1 MMVKNLNHLGVVL
14 AAAAGTLVAGGLL
27 LLMLLVVVEPAGAAF
42 PGKNGKIAFVHHY
55 TVGGVFTNY
64 EIYTVNANGTGLD
77 RLTNNP
83 ASDGDP
89 AWSPDCCTPIPGGN
103 QIAFTSDRDGDYEI
117 YTMNP
122 ALAISGPLGLIFI
135 PTDRLTNNPARDLEP
150 AWSPDGNKIAFTSDR
165 DGNDGKDEIYT
176 MNANGTGLDR
186 LTNNHPQDDFEP
198 AWSPDGNKIAFTS
211 DRDGNDEIYTMN
223 ANGTGLDRLTNN
235 TANDLDPDWSPDGN
249 KIAFMSLKDCDRLGC
264 NEEIYTMN
272 SNGTGLDRLTNN
284 TANDREPAWSPD
296 GNKITFVSDRD
307 LTDYEIYTMNSNGT
321 ALAPLT
327 NNTQDD
333 FQPDWQPLGDD
344 PGVCVPPFCN

>member
-64 EIYTVNANGTGLD
+64 EIYT
-77 RLTNNP
+77 
-83 ASDGDP
+83 
-89 AWSPDCCTPIPGGN
+89 
-103 QIAFTSDRDGDYEI
+103 
-117 YTMNP
+117 
-122 ALAISGPLGLIFI
+122 
-135 PTDRLTNNPARDLEP
+135 
-150 AWSPDGNKIAFTSDR
+150 
-165 DGNDGKDEIYT
+165 
-176 MNANGTGLDR
+176 MNA
-186 LTNNHPQDDFEP
+186 
-198 AWSPDGNKIAFTS
+198 
-211 DRDGNDEIYTMN
+211 
-223 ANGTGLDRLTNN
+223 
-235 TANDLDPDWSPDGN
+235 
-249 KIAFMSLKDCDRLGC
+249 
-264 NEEIYTMN
+264 
-272 SNGTGLDRLTNN
+272 NGTGLDRLTNN

-333 FQPDWQPLGDD
+333 FQPDWQPLG
-344 PGVCVPPFCN
+344 PPPEVLPPQLQP